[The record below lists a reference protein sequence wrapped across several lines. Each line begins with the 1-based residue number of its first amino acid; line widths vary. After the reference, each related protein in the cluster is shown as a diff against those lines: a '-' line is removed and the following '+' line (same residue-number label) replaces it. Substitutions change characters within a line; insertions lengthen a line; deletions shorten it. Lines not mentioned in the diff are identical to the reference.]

1 MKSKGLLTASFL
13 LLLLTGV
20 LWWSNKRAAKADKE
34 PIKSTT
40 TKLVGIPE
48 DQLQEIEIKRRSGE
62 TVRLQRNDSKWQITA
77 PNLSHPMRTLCP
89 ACSRRF
95 PPSAPIAPSRIK
107 PRALNNTASFS
118 RRS

>member
-34 PIKSTT
+34 PIESTT
-40 TKLVGIPE
+40 TKLVGMPE

-77 PNLSHPMRTLCP
+77 PNFLQPDADAGSARPSTL
-89 ACSRRF
+89 
-95 PPSAPIAPSRIK
+95 PP
-107 PRALNNTASFS
+107 PRPDPTT
-118 RRS
+118 

>member
-34 PIKSTT
+34 PIESTT

-77 PNLSHPMRTLCP
+77 TKSLQADAAAVSIIHTPHTSH
-89 ACSRRF
+89 
-95 PPSAPIAPSRIK
+95 
-107 PRALNNTASFS
+107 N
-118 RRS
+118 